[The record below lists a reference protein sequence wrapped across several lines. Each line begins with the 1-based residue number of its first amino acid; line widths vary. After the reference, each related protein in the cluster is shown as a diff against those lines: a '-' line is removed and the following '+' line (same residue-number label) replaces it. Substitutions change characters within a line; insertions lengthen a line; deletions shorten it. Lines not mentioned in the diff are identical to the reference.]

1 MKKLFI
7 ELADTSEKRELGL
20 MHRKHLPKDQGMLFK
35 FQSPTFASFWMKNT
49 YIPLDIAFIDSNGKI
64 LQIESMSP
72 LSTKSIYSNNKC
84 KYALEVN
91 KGWFSNNNI
100 SVGAKIDGHG
110 IINQKKT
117 AQNNLQLPINQ
128 QLTEENEGEE
138 QKIEPKPDIMLNLTN
153 KEVLENANIKNEK
166 LLIIYQTKSGLTLPP
181 KIISPP
187 FEFEKDSKQHHD
199 AIVKAWDEQTGG
211 WKSFLIDNILKIEKV
226 Q

>member
-1 MKKLFI
+1 MKKLSI
-7 ELADTSEKRELGL
+7 EMADTSEKRELGL

-35 FQSPTFASFWMKNT
+35 FQSPTFARFLMKNT

-72 LSTKSIYSNNKC
+72 LSTKSVYSNNRC
-84 KYALEVN
+84 KYALKVN

-100 SVGAKIDGHG
+100 SIGAKIDGHG
-110 IINQKKT
+110 ISQKKI
-117 AQNNLQLPINQ
+117 AQNNQMPLNLQAPANQ
-128 QLTEENEGEE
+128 QPTE
-138 QKIEPKPDIMLNLTN
+138 QKAEPNPDVMLNITN

-166 LLIIYQTKSGLTLPP
+166 LLIIYQTKSGRTLPP